1 MMKKVW
7 LTAIL
12 LAILSIFTLFS
23 ALPVFGA
30 SDEKILIRD
39 NGAVL
44 TDSEV
49 RSLSEK
55 LTKVSRDRECD
66 IAVLIVPSMN
76 DRDALRYAHQLYD
89 RNGYGQGSGKD
100 GILLLIGVE
109 DREYAF
115 SFNGFANDELTG
127 AAKDLIEKKVKQA
140 LTKDDYAGAVD
151 AFCAQCDYL
160 LEMARNGESY
170 NPFPWIIIPI
180 SLILG
185 FVIALISVNSMKR
198 KLTGVRLAGNATN
211 YVRPN
216 SLNLRDCR
224 DLYLYSTVTRV
235 ARPKDS
241 GSSGRSSSGGGR
253 SGGSRGGR
261 SGRF

>member
-7 LTAIL
+7 FTAIL
-12 LAILSIFTLFS
+12 LAILSIFTVFS

-30 SDEKILIRD
+30 SDDKILIRD

-49 RSLSEK
+49 RSLSGK
-55 LTKVSRDRECD
+55 LAKVSRDRECD
-66 IAVLIVPSMN
+66 IAVLIVPKLN
-76 DRDALRYAHQLYD
+76 GRDVQRYAHELYD
-89 RNGYGQGSGKD
+89 RNGYGQGSDKD
-100 GILLLIGVE
+100 GILLLISVE

-115 SFNGFANDELTG
+115 SFNGFANESLTG
-127 AAKDLIEKKVKQA
+127 AAKDLIEDKVVHA
-140 LTKDDYAGAVD
+140 LRQDDYADAVD
-151 AFCAQCDYL
+151 EFCAQCDFL

-185 FVIALISVNSMKR
+185 FVIALVCVSAMKR
-198 KLTGVRLAGNATN
+198 KLTSVRLAGHAAN

-235 ARPKDS
+235 AKPKNNES
-241 GSSGRSSSGGGR
+241 GGGSLGGGR